1 MNKDSIPSSPLA
13 RRDFL
18 KLAGAFCLVS
28 LGGLTPSVLPGKL
41 PAAGNRPNIILIIFD
56 ALSALHLSLY
66 GYPRKTTPNL
76 ERLAQRS
83 MVYHA
88 HHSAANFTTPST
100 ASLFTGTYPWT
111 HRAFSLGGLVKPEM
125 REKNIYQWLGKS
137 YYQLAFAQN
146 LYVDVLLYQARE
158 NLERHLGVNSFSLS
172 GRTFYNSLFPKDAI
186 NGLKSYDQFLFEREE
201 THGSLFLSLLNDLEQ
216 QLSSRA
222 AAEKMAERYP
232 EGLPRVAN
240 SDVYFSL
247 EQVIQGAGDLL
258 RSAVAP
264 FFAYFHFLPPHAPY
278 LPSRDFMGMFDDG
291 WSPPAKKKHR
301 LSAGS
306 AQKRLVELRQT
317 YDEFIANLDAEFG
330 KLLDTLE
337 NTGLLDNSYLIFTSD
352 HGELFERGEHG
363 HTTALMFEPILR
375 IPLLISTPGQHTRQ
389 DISALTTNVDL
400 LPTLSKIAGLDVP
413 NWCEGQVLP
422 GMGGP
427 RLAERSIFA
436 VEAKK
441 NPAHSPLEKASLALI
456 RGKYKLVRYLGYR
469 NVEGYEFYDLEND
482 PEELD
487 NGYDSH
493 PAAKE
498 LQVELDAK
506 LQQVNQP
513 YLGKG

>member
-1 MNKDSIPSSPLA
+1 
-13 RRDFL
+13 
-18 KLAGAFCLVS
+18 
-28 LGGLTPSVLPGKL
+28 
-41 PAAGNRPNIILIIFD
+41 
-56 ALSALHLSLY
+56 
-66 GYPRKTTPNL
+66 
-76 ERLAQRS
+76 
-83 MVYHA
+83 
-88 HHSAANFTTPST
+88 
-100 ASLFTGTYPWT
+100 
-111 HRAFSLGGLVKPEM
+111 
-125 REKNIYQWLGKS
+125 
-137 YYQLAFAQN
+137 
-146 LYVDVLLYQARE
+146 VD
-158 NLERHLGVNSFSLS
+158 SFSLS

-201 THGSLFLSLLNDLEQ
+201 THGSMFLSLLNDLEQ

-222 AAEKMAERYP
+222 AADKMAERYP

-240 SDVYFSL
+240 TDVYFSL

-258 RSAVAP
+258 RTAPPP
-264 FFAYFHFLPPHAPY
+264 FFAYLHFISPHAPY
-278 LPSRDFMGMFDDG
+278 LPSRDFLGVFNDG

-301 LSAGS
+301 LSAG
-306 AQKRLVELRQT
+306 ATQKRLVELRQT
-317 YDEFIANLDAEFG
+317 YDEYVANLDAELG
-330 KLLDTLE
+330 KMLDSLE
-337 NTGLLDNSYLIFTSD
+337 SSGLLENSYLIFTSD

-375 IPLLISTPGQHTRQ
+375 IPLLISTPGQRGRQ

-413 NWCEGQVLP
+413 VWCEGQVLP
-422 GMGGP
+422 GMGGSEP
-427 RLAERSIFA
+427 AERSIFA

-441 NPAHSPLEKASLALI
+441 NPAHNPLEKASLALI